1 MKNKKKIVK
10 SPNRTVVHTP
20 GAPKAIGPY
29 SQGIALKKLVFF
41 SGQLGID
48 PQTGTLCG
56 DTCLEQTKQV
66 LKNVDALLVS
76 QGLTAASVVKTT
88 VFLTDMA
95 NFSEMNT
102 AYAEYFDFEPPAR
115 SCIAVA
121 ALPMNALVEIE
132 VIATLP

>member
-1 MKNKKKIVK
+1 MKSKKKIAK
-10 SPNRTVVHTP
+10 SVNRNIVFTP
-20 GAPKAIGPY
+20 DAPKAIGPY
-29 SQGIALKKLVFF
+29 SQGVALKKLVFF

-48 PQTGTLCG
+48 PQTGKLCG
-56 DTCLEQTKQV
+56 TTCSEQTQQV
-66 LKNVDALLVS
+66 LKNIDALLSS
-76 QGLTAASVVKTT
+76 QGLTAANVVKTT

-102 AYAEYFDFEPPAR
+102 AYAEYFNFEPPAR

-132 VIATLP
+132 MIATL